1 MCEAAGHERRVF
13 SETELQPIL
22 YANDG
27 TIRIWFDCRPSLINS
42 TDVQSCT
49 VKSESRQSANGHAR
63 PFCYAPLS
71 AVERLLAG
79 R

>member
-27 TIRIWFDCRPSLINS
+27 TNRIWFDCRPSLINS

-49 VKSESRQSANGHAR
+49 VKSESRQSANGHNQ
-63 PFCYAPLS
+63 PI
-71 AVERLLAG
+71 
-79 R
+79 